1 MSSPAPAAL
10 EPLAK
15 FESYGPQARKAALAH
30 FEESS
35 IEEIESILGKCSPD
49 EGLRDDL
56 AWALWKYARGKASQD
71 GALPEL
77 PSRVRRYIESLDK
90 TARPLHDALAK
101 LEDAYVCDDAAAHTV
116 ALMLATAGIDAQ
128 RVLGQL
134 ETILSVTENFDKNKG
149 GRPPDVEYG
158 ILMDRV
164 IDIFQLAT
172 GRQAGVTWDW
182 HECTFTGEFFR
193 IAELVDA
200 AAASATQERPRTNSA
215 LGNSLRRSLK
225 MP

>member
-1 MSSPAPAAL
+1 
-10 EPLAK
+10 LA
-15 FESYGPQARKAALAH
+15 
-30 FEESS
+30 
-35 IEEIESILGKCSPD
+35 
-49 EGLRDDL
+49 
-56 AWALWKYARGKASQD
+56 
-71 GALPEL
+71 
-77 PSRVRRYIESLDK
+77 
-90 TARPLHDALAK
+90 
-101 LEDAYVCDDAAAHTV
+101 
-116 ALMLATAGIDAQ
+116 
-128 RVLGQL
+128 
-134 ETILSVTENFDKNKG
+134 LSVTENFDKNKG

-182 HECTFTGEFFR
+182 HECTFAGEFFR